1 LKVRAL
7 RKALACV
14 QAIAAAIALVVIP
27 SAPTDGAAYPCGTPG
42 KDGSPS
48 LGGTPNTYWAGSG
61 SPGAGSTTITLGAR
75 NANGSAVLAKTGD
88 MLLLVQTQGA
98 SISTTNTAAYG
109 NGSTG
114 SGWTGT
120 PVAGRYE
127 FVVVRSAPA
136 LGADTGSTITIASA
150 AGGGL
155 VNAYLKAAA
164 AAGMGQETWQIVR
177 VPQYLNFTAS
187 GPLYTAKWD
196 GSSGGIVSLDVAKT
210 LTLSSAI
217 NADGYGFR
225 GGGQN
230 PWGKAATTVAPASWT
245 INKGAITD
253 YVYPI
258 NPITQSLAGFTYT
271 SGVSY
276 DGGPDGFKG
285 EGIAGTPAYTY
296 ASGDAATV
304 KAASW
309 GYPGGDKARGA
320 PGNAGGGATD
330 SNVNGTQE
338 NPNANTWNSG
348 GGGGGNGGAGGLGGK
363 NWDGTPDN
371 GSTAIVSSEGLGG
384 AAWPST
390 ITSIVMGGGGGAGS
404 NNDASAQPTRTI
416 PVGGGLTFAPTT
428 TTASSG
434 ASGGGIVVLRVGTI
448 AGGTIT
454 AKGISAPDPDY
465 DGGGGGGAGGT
476 VVVVGTGS
484 VTATVTVS
492 GGNGACSTGGCGA
505 NASANPSLKHGTG
518 GGGGGGAVFNSG
530 ASVTATLTGGAP
542 GQTAYTGTPANDT
555 FGALNGAVGKQIT
568 GVSPAS
574 IPGARS
580 GAECSLL
587 LLAKRVTTFNAT
599 PRSTFVNDSFTD
611 PNSGQLVDA
620 NTNWPWSCAP
630 AWSCGGNPQILG
642 TVTEAPKPGDTLEYT
657 IYFVSAGGNSVQFSG
672 GGIGLQGICDYV
684 PVTTTIVAGAY
695 GAGKS
700 VQVVL
705 GFTTPTPTAYGQVA
719 SAGQT
724 GYYAIVSGAGNPVA
738 LPTACGAVPVGATGA
753 VFFSAASLAPYP
765 TNDAGFGKLR
775 FTVTQT

>member
-1 LKVRAL
+1 MRTLRRAI
-7 RKALACV
+7 ASV
-14 QAIAAAIALVVIP
+14 QAIVAAIALVVIP
-27 SAPTDGAAYPCGTPG
+27 SAPTDGAGYPCGTPG

-61 SPGAGSTTITLGAR
+61 SPAAGSTTITLGTR

-98 SISTTNTAAYG
+98 SISTTNSAAYG

-120 PVAGRYE
+120 PVAGSYE
-127 FVVVRSAPA
+127 FVIVRNAPA
-136 LGADTGSTITIASA
+136 LGADTGSSVTIASA
-150 AGGGL
+150 GGGGL
-155 VNAYLKAAA
+155 VNKYVSAAA
-164 AAGMGQETWQIVR
+164 TAGMGQETWQIVR

-187 GPLYTAKWD
+187 GPLYTARWD
-196 GSSGGIVSLDVAKT
+196 GASGGVISLDVAKT

-230 PWGKAATTVAPASWT
+230 VWGKAATTVAPSSWT
-245 INKGAITD
+245 ANKGAVTD

-258 NPITQSLAGFTYT
+258 NPIIQSLAGFTYT
-271 SGVSY
+271 SGTSF

-330 SNVNGTQE
+330 SNVTGVQE

-348 GGGGGNGGAGGLGGK
+348 GGGGGNGGAGGIGGK
-363 NWDGTPDN
+363 NWDGTPNN
-371 GSTAIVSSEGLGG
+371 GSTSIVSSEGLGG
-384 AAWPST
+384 AAWPASV
-390 ITSIVMGGGGGAGS
+390 TSIVMGGGGGAGS
-404 NNDASAQPTRTI
+404 NNDGSTSTRSI
-416 PVGGGLTFAPTT
+416 PVGGGLTFTPTA

-434 ASGGGIVVLRVGTI
+434 ASGGGLVLLRVATI

-454 AKGISAPDPDY
+454 AKGISAPDPDF

-476 VVVVGTGS
+476 VVLVGTGS
-484 VTATVTVS
+484 ITATVDVS

-518 GGGGGGAVFNSG
+518 GGGGGGVVLNSG
-530 ASVTATLTGGAP
+530 TSVTATLTGGAP
-542 GQTAYTGTPANDT
+542 GQTAYTGTPPNDT
-555 FGALNGAVGKQIT
+555 YGALAGVVGRQVT
-568 GVSPAS
+568 GVSPSS

-587 LLAKRVTTFNAT
+587 LLAKRVTTFNVT
-599 PRSTFVNDSFTD
+599 PRSAFVNDNFTD
-611 PNSGQLVDA
+611 ANNGQLVDA

-630 AWSCGGNPQILG
+630 AWSCGGNPQIFG
-642 TVTEAPKPGDTLEYT
+642 TLTEAPKPGDTLEYT

-672 GGIGLQGICDYV
+672 SGVGVQGICDYV
-684 PVTTTIVAGAY
+684 PATTTIVAAQY
-695 GAGKS
+695 GGKPM
-700 VQVVL
+700 QVTL
-705 GFTTPTPTAYGQVA
+705 GFTTPTPTNYGQVGA
-719 SAGQT
+719 AGQT
-724 GYYAIVSGAGNPVA
+724 GYYAIVAGAGNPIP
-738 LPTACGAVPVGATGA
+738 LPTACGAVPAGAPGA

-765 TNDAGFGKLR
+765 TNDGGFGKIR
-775 FTVTQT
+775 FTVKQT